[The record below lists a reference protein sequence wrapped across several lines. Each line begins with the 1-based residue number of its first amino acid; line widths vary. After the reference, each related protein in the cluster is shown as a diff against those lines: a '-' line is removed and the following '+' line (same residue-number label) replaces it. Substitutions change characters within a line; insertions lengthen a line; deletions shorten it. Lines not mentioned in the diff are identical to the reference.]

1 MLPLLIALVTATTSF
16 ALPLRNSIPTTTRFE
31 NPKATNL
38 IIHRDFLHRLEHD
51 PQTNLVSFIERDT
64 RGFFKKKE
72 KDPGSKDDLSSEAGQ
87 TFSQKEIEKISTE
100 VENSRA
106 KVDKAMNAHAI
117 LEKKLE
123 KAMQAGGKLT
133 PVQTHHWVSS
143 GGSSRRCIVVLL
155 SNLTL
160 DSQIFIILARQ
171 SVFLYPQTR
180 PMADPALLEWL
191 CMRDWSC
198 RGAIRALPPQSF
210 TNSWNLQC
218 QS

>member
-16 ALPLRNSIPTTTRFE
+16 ALPLRNNIPTTTRFE

-38 IIHRDFLHRLEHD
+38 IVHPDFLHRLEHD

-64 RGFFKKKE
+64 RGFFKKKKKE

-87 TFSQKEIEKISTE
+87 TFSQHEIEKISTE

-106 KVDKAMNAHAI
+106 QVDKAMNAHAI

-133 PVQTHHWVSS
+133 PVQTHQWVSS
-143 GGSSRRCIVVLL
+143 GGSSRRCIVVLKC
-155 SNLTL
+155 
-160 DSQIFIILARQ
+160 F
-171 SVFLYPQTR
+171 V
-180 PMADPALLEWL
+180 
-191 CMRDWSC
+191 
-198 RGAIRALPPQSF
+198 
-210 TNSWNLQC
+210 
-218 QS
+218 